1 MFLVEMYEYGQVPQ
15 VKYFADKQQA
25 QQMCEAEAA
34 QIAEE
39 ICGKWSW
46 LDEKTLVVLDAD
58 GEDLISF
65 ELLGVSA
72 EIQLS

>member
-1 MFLVEMYEYGQVPQ
+1 MFLVEMRECGQVPQ

-25 QQMCEAEAA
+25 QRMCGAEAE
-34 QIAEE
+34 QIADENS
-39 ICGKWSW
+39 GKWNW

-58 GEDLISF
+58 REELMSF

>member
-1 MFLVEMYEYGQVPQ
+1 MFLVEMYECGQVQQ

-25 QQMCEAEAA
+25 WLMCGAEAE

-39 ICGKWSW
+39 NNGKWSQ

-58 GEDLISF
+58 GEELMSF
-65 ELLGVSA
+65 ELLGISA
-72 EIQLS
+72 EIQFS